1 MRSNKLILKQI
12 ALIMIL
18 SMIISTVAYIF
29 SPNLSYATESVF
41 TRDTGNVGL
50 ITWQSGLDEEKKQI
64 ATHDGYGGIG
74 RDGIGY
80 GITDIDTFLSTYT
93 NNHDGGGTYAW
104 LSSLINNDSIF
115 CSHRG
120 LAFPSVK
127 DSLIDTFHSG
137 AIETHVEANKSNMKA
152 YVGTE
157 KVDFV
162 EHLVNK
168 DKYVCDATI
177 EVIPVNWKTE
187 TGDTERLQK
196 EYVVE
201 KDFKYPSEKGSENN
215 HDANPS
221 EGSGAGEPDDY
232 TQVSMVNLQYTA
244 SPRNLTTREAYYYSY
259 SDPNKYYNANPA
271 QNANWLDKEGWAN
284 DEGGKLYA
292 ASLTVEKFEDPK
304 KPEISKTTITDSV
317 IGEYGTGTVLD
328 ETGNYFIIG
337 PIYMNDYDYA
347 WCAGAK
353 DYSGEL
359 ICGIIESKLILD
371 NNTEIVL
378 TGENFGYYEQN
389 EARRDYVKGNWPET
403 NYNYESPALHG
414 YAYPTPDSK
423 FYVKVPVSSCVGATS
438 VKEINMKYKW
448 LTAKGYGG
456 DLNGFY
462 YQLTWT
468 GQKQYADGCNS
479 STEYSCPNT
488 DAHGHSCNATKRT
501 AAQYIDD
508 LTYYSH
514 KFVCSTEVVVCQY
527 GSECD
532 TTSYND
538 VTSGSTLWT
547 SFITKDCKST
557 WACGEYAHKHGD
569 HTLNDYQKEDG
580 NEYLSDLCGH
590 THKYGC
596 YVKNCS
602 YADKEDHYLTCK
614 KTVHT
619 HKSGCSYS
627 KNLCD
632 HLYEGCTSSYCKVD
646 TTNPNNP
653 KKCDHKHDGDC
664 CIYAYHT
671 HDYNDCYH
679 NHTGESKSYGG
690 CYKKKVC
697 GHTPNS
703 TSCEQFALG
712 NYACCVHEEHT
723 HVIGTCKKTHDCV
736 TDYCRHGFNT
746 RKNGGTEHNCNQN
759 YSTGKDHAAS
769 TCNAKP
775 WGQNHIGYC
784 KGDTT
789 SDTPATCKHG
799 HANCKKLIWK
809 VREDKDVIKRTSQEL
824 MYVHHSLV
832 EEHTIS
838 CKIENIPLVT
848 KVEIN
853 KYIYD
858 VEHTVVLGN
867 NNTMAASDARGELEE
882 QTKADYP
889 VYVEY
894 GDLVTY
900 KIVLTNESAFG
911 IETRIEDV
919 LPDCDYDFIS
929 AHLGSRDVGTVEDLR
944 NTPIQI
950 SGGGEASLTVTIR
963 VKEFD
968 GLYEN
973 LAKIITRNG
982 TNKNPNSDDV
992 DYIRTTDDDG
1002 PVINN
1007 IETTVTYPIQL
1018 PKIEAKDYF
1027 TLNNY
1032 NAFVDKYVFK
1042 YDQLMQEEN
1051 NSNGYT
1057 NEASIVNNKDEL
1069 LISRENTTQSMADYV
1084 DPKDAFGLTDRRR
1097 TDNGAKEEYKKN
1109 HPVNVEKYETI
1120 TYAIKVSNDATV
1132 VNREEPTGVKYAT
1145 QVRPSQVTDLM
1156 HKGLKVTG
1164 VDGKIYQGT
1173 TVVKDALGVS
1183 WSGPVSDGEFNKYT
1197 ITLDNNTIL
1206 EPGQHMLFLV
1216 EAEVIQSNMY
1226 LPSMENKAELTKVT
1240 NVNSTDTEEIEVTER
1255 NIAEHKETSEFV
1267 RMKDLIISGKVW
1279 VDFNRDG
1286 LMNDTSSKDR
1296 NEQYGLVG
1304 VNKKAMK
1311 EDILVSLYKK
1321 DGTTPVRTTRTDSNG
1336 FFTFGRGEGLGY
1348 HATFNYN
1355 NQYSSSTTYQRVDKA
1370 TGKDANGN
1378 YGSGSQYIEYYIEYE
1393 YDGVIYKSTEVYA
1406 GMSNLKQNDG
1416 RYDPK
1421 YLIDSNATE
1430 LDEDREEFNNLYEY
1444 ISYNIAYDTNKNA
1457 QTGSSLSF
1465 DKDGHISTLIESDD
1479 RKMTAKSFV
1488 TSYDKAAVLKA
1499 CKTAMNS
1506 CGSAKWKQCS
1516 NHWDDWQVA
1525 ISMGIIDESAY
1536 ANTTAGRKAAQKY
1549 LQDIYNSLSNSSV
1562 TDVQQI
1568 KYLWLYGYNEAVDN
1582 TVPETE
1588 YLKYINLGLEVR
1600 EDVDIALFKDVYS
1613 VTTLIDG
1620 EEIEYAFN
1628 QKNDING
1635 DGKGEDYIITNPY
1648 GLELYEADYKKRVDQ
1663 YISEAVRDYKGI
1675 GSELN
1680 VNVTYRIRLNNIPTV
1695 DDKYLPSATDE
1706 KLDVRVHEILDLYD
1720 QNFKTYSD
1728 TETVEVKVTDANGFL
1743 KSENRKIS
1751 EAWFFKEGA
1760 SGTKYKKV
1768 NTITGEPIYVEDP
1781 AGTYGKVS
1789 LTVSNSSLY
1798 SRKANNFID
1807 EGYKTMYIRTNN
1819 ETDIVVGE
1827 GEHFDIYVK
1836 YTLDKDKAEVTVDT
1850 ETFEDTKTSET
1861 EVTIGGKTYPMS
1873 VSTTTT
1879 KTTLERSLKIAEDVA
1894 SKVNPRGIENIAQVN
1909 AYSVYN
1915 EDGSPAALVD
1925 VDSNAG
1931 NVGVGEGKNNTSE
1944 VNCDDVSLYEDMT
1957 YKTGI
1962 QIIANNT
1969 ENDISKIPSGNGSV
1983 IEFSQRDLKRDIKGK
1998 VWDDSKTETKAVEGE
2013 PGAKIFYAD
2022 GRSDTSSEKLK
2033 AAESFEVKTNE
2044 NVKLNYDLAKTTA
2057 EKEEKADLPI
2067 RNVKVEFI
2075 EIVKLPNGRYYEQL
2089 LRNVTWEQEQ
2099 QVRSDKN
2106 GEYILRGLT
2115 PGDYVVRFTYGD
2127 SISDD
2132 EPHVT
2137 NVAEAREDMRIFNG
2151 QDYKSTKYTLAL
2163 ADDETDVDTIIQ
2175 SFNAPGTSDARDD
2188 EMRRLTVNKYS
2199 EVMTNQKAEI
2209 LKGLINDEN
2218 ASIKNRYN
2226 PLNKNSEEDLTELT
2240 DKTHMYAETI
2250 EFTLK
2255 PEKFKGE
2262 QITKYIKYGL
2272 EKDGGIYYDVQTI
2285 VANEDIDDR
2294 DYIIENLDFGIEYR
2308 PESQISLTKEI
2319 NQMKLTAEDGTV
2331 LVDLYFYTEGEGKQ
2345 TVHKIDKDKSKGLD
2359 VVQFVTNQYT
2369 DKATKVQ
2376 ALVNKIVEEQ
2386 VQGFVY
2392 VQVDD
2397 EILQGA
2403 TVEITYK
2410 FFAQNNSE
2418 LDMIRDVLDEI
2429 RYKENKQTVAL
2440 IDKYREKG
2448 HNILDED
2455 YTASGTAENALL
2467 TELYGLDENAVKTLG
2482 ANYTINDY
2490 IDLVDR
2496 LESTQNPLDK
2506 ANLEEQK
2513 ANIIANY
2520 LYRKGPKTITKSGD
2534 DGYYGRYVG
2543 YGYYTGYTYPA
2554 GSGLDKKDV
2563 VACLKFDKI
2572 LDYVDTNL
2580 EYTQETNN
2588 EKLENRFWVVTD
2600 AEDLNDHVY
2609 ALRNKQLELVNVGG
2623 TEEDEVKKITNVK
2636 GQVYNSLV
2644 VSVDDSLFDDT
2655 AERRPANADPNRV
2668 VLNKNLS
2675 RFLLPYLADKTAD
2688 KTQSKGYI
2696 FLPTS
2701 KVIAAETDTDDL
2713 QYENI
2718 AEIIQFTTVTGRRT
2732 NFETTIGNANVHSI
2746 DKTPG
2751 GPNIGS
2757 EEFETASFEPDT
2769 AATET
2774 ITLTP
2779 PTGLMLSRRAIV
2791 NVVET
2796 TTKGLGITAIAAAV
2810 VGIVFAVTT
2819 VTRLI
2824 IKKRRIK

>member
-64 ATHDGYGGIG
+64 ATHRGYGGIG
-74 RDGIGY
+74 SDGIGY
-80 GITDIDTFLSTYT
+80 GITNIDSFLSKYT
-93 NNHDGGGTYAW
+93 NNHDSGGDYAW
-104 LSSLINNDSIF
+104 LYSLINNDSIF

-120 LAFPSVK
+120 LAFPNVK

-137 AIETHVEANKSNMKA
+137 AIETHVEANKSNMYA

-157 KVDFV
+157 KVDYV

-177 EVIPVNWKTE
+177 EVIPVNWETEDGITEKLKKT
-187 TGDTERLQK
+187 T
-196 EYVVE
+196 VVE
-201 KDFKYPSEKGSENN
+201 KDFKYPSEKGSEND
-215 HDANPS
+215 HESSPAT
-221 EGSGAGEPDDY
+221 GSGAGEPDDY

-259 SDPNKYYNANPA
+259 SDPSAYYNVNPA
-271 QNANWLDKEGWAN
+271 QNANWLDKIGWAN

-292 ASLTVEKFEDPK
+292 ASLTVEKFEDPR

-347 WCAGAK
+347 WCEGAK
-353 DYSGEL
+353 NYSGEL

-371 NNTEIVL
+371 DDREIVL

-389 EARRDYVKGNWPET
+389 EARRDFVEGNWPET

-414 YAYPTPDSK
+414 YEYPTPDSK

-448 LTAKGYGG
+448 LTAKGTGG

-479 STEYSCPNT
+479 STDYTCPNT
-488 DAHGHSCNATKRT
+488 DAHGHACNATKRT

-514 KFVCSTEVVVCQY
+514 KFICSTEVVVCQY

-532 TTSYND
+532 TTSYDD
-538 VTSGSTLWT
+538 VNSGSTLWT
-547 SFITKDCKST
+547 LFITKDCKST
-557 WACGEYAHKHGD
+557 WACNQRPHKHKAYGNA
-569 HTLNDYQKEDG
+569 TYSDYQLEDG
-580 NEYLSDLCGH
+580 MSPLSCSCSHNHISGCFLLNCGYDAH
-590 THKYGC
+590 
-596 YVKNCS
+596 
-602 YADKEDHYLTCK
+602 ELTCDE
-614 KTVHT
+614 TEHR
-619 HKSGCSYS
+619 HFRGSGSTCNSRD
-627 KNLCD
+627 CD
-632 HLYEGCTSSYCKVD
+632 HDDCSSSYCEVK

-653 KKCDHKHDGDC
+653 KPCTHTCGSSC
-664 CIYAYHT
+664 CSKDAHT
-671 HDYNDCYH
+671 HDWDDCYH
-679 NHTGESKSYGG
+679 NHTGSSSKGTG
-690 CYKKKVC
+690 CYGYQVC
-697 GHTPNS
+697 KHYPGTYNCPNINYC
-703 TSCEQFALG
+703 CE
-712 NYACCVHEEHT
+712 YDEHT

-736 TDYCRHGFNT
+736 TDYCRHGFNK
-746 RKNGGTEHNCNQN
+746 RANGGTEHNCNKD

-769 TCNAKP
+769 TCTAKD

-809 VREDKDVIKRTSQEL
+809 VRENKDVVKITSQEL

-900 KIVLTNESAFG
+900 KIVLTNESTFG
-911 IETRIEDV
+911 VETRIEDV

-963 VKEFD
+963 VKEFE
-968 GLYEN
+968 GVYEN

-982 TNKNPNSDDV
+982 TNKDPNSDDV

-1007 IETTVTYPIQL
+1007 IETTVTNPIEL
-1018 PKIEAKDYF
+1018 PKVEAKDYF

-1057 NEASIVNNKDEL
+1057 NETSIVNDNDEL
-1069 LISRENTTQSMADYV
+1069 IISRENTTESMADYV
-1084 DPKDAFGLTDRRR
+1084 DPKDSFGLTDRRR

-1109 HPVNVEKYETI
+1109 QPVCVEKYETI

-1145 QVRPSQVTDLM
+1145 QVRPSEVTDLM
-1156 HKGLKVTG
+1156 HKGLMVTG

-1173 TVVKDALGVS
+1173 TVVQDALGVS

-1216 EAEVIQSNMY
+1216 EAVVIQSNMY

-1255 NIAEHKETSEFV
+1255 NIAEHRETSEFV

-1279 VDFNRDG
+1279 VDFDRDG
-1286 LMNDTSSKDR
+1286 LMNDTSSTDR

-1304 VNKKAMK
+1304 VNNKAMK
-1311 EDILVSLYKK
+1311 KDILVSLYKK
-1321 DGTTPVRTTRTDSNG
+1321 GDTTPVRTTKTDSNG

-1355 NQYSSSTTYQRVDKA
+1355 NEYSSSTTYQRVDKA
-1370 TGKDANGN
+1370 TGKDAYGN
-1378 YGSGSQYIEYYIEYE
+1378 YGSGSQYIDYYIQYE
-1393 YDGVIYKSTEVYA
+1393 YDGVIYKSTEIYA
-1406 GMSNLKQNDG
+1406 GMDNLSDAGDG
-1416 RYDPK
+1416 TFEED
-1421 YLIDSNATE
+1421 YLIDSNAAE
-1430 LDEDREEFNNLYEY
+1430 RPVDRDAFNNKYKY
-1444 ISYNIAYDTNKNA
+1444 VSYNIIRDQNKVA
-1457 QTGSSLSF
+1457 QPDGVLTF
-1465 DKDGHISTLIESDD
+1465 NKEGHISTLDESDS
-1479 RKMTAKSFV
+1479 RKMNATSF
-1488 TSYDKAAVLKA
+1488 
-1499 CKTAMNS
+1499 
-1506 CGSAKWKQCS
+1506 
-1516 NHWDDWQVA
+1516 
-1525 ISMGIIDESAY
+1525 IDLGT
-1536 ANTTAGRKAAQKY
+1536 NN
-1549 LQDIYNSLSNSSV
+1549 IN
-1562 TDVQQI
+1562 
-1568 KYLWLYGYNEAVDN
+1568 YLWLYDFDSAVSEEI
-1582 TVPETE
+1582 PETE
-1588 YLKYINLGLEVR
+1588 YLKFINLGLELR

-1635 DGKGEDYIITNPY
+1635 DGNGEDYIITNPY

-1680 VNVTYRIRLNNIPTV
+1680 VNVTYRIRVNNIPTV
-1695 DDKYLPSATDE
+1695 DDKHLPSATDE

-1798 SRKANNFID
+1798 STKANNFID
-1807 EGYKTMYIRTNN
+1807 DGYKTMYIRTNN
-1819 ETDIVVGE
+1819 ETDIVLGE

-1850 ETFEDTKTSET
+1850 ETFEDTKTSDT
-1861 EVTIGGKTYPMS
+1861 EVTIGGQKYPMS

-1894 SKVNPRGIENIAQVN
+1894 GKVKPRGIENIAQVN
-1909 AYSVYN
+1909 AYSVHY
-1915 EDGSPAALVD
+1915 EDGDPAALVD

-1931 NVGVGEGKNNTSE
+1931 NVGVGEGRNNTSE
-1944 VNCDDVSLYEDMT
+1944 GSCDDVSLYEDMT

-1962 QIIANNT
+1962 QIIAKNT
-1969 ENDISKIPSGNGSV
+1969 ENDITKVPTGDGSV
-1983 IEFSQRDLKRDIKGK
+1983 IDFTQKDIKRDIKGK

-2013 PGAKIFYAD
+2013 PGATIFYAD
-2022 GRSDTSSEKLK
+2022 GRSDTSSEKLR

-2044 NVKLNYDLAKTTA
+2044 NVKLNYDLAKTAA

-2099 QVRSDKN
+2099 QVRSDEK

-2127 SISDD
+2127 TISDD

-2226 PLNKNSEEDLTELT
+2226 PLSKNSEEDLTELT

-2262 QITKYIKYGL
+2262 QITKYISYGL

-2319 NQMKLTAEDGTV
+2319 NQMKLTAEDGTL
-2331 LVDLYFYTEGEGKQ
+2331 LVDLYFYTEGEGKE

-2440 IDKYREKG
+2440 IDKYRERG

-2609 ALRNKQLELVNVGG
+2609 ALRNKQLDLVNVNG